1 MSGGV
6 AMNENTEHTDRGPSD
21 FGSMGR
27 REFLR
32 SVGGGVVVLFTTA
45 PRLGFGATPSAGA
58 AAVPPFNAYLRIA
71 EDGRVTCFTG
81 KIEMGQGVITSLPQ
95 MLADELDVPV
105 DRVDMVMG
113 DTDRCPF
120 DRGTWGSLTTRVF
133 GPELRAAGAQ
143 ARRALLELAGERL
156 GVPLGQLQV
165 EDGVVIDRNNAGQR
179 VSYAELTRGQ
189 AILRS
194 VDGTVPTKQ
203 PGEYRA
209 MGTPLTRR
217 DARDKVTGKAQYA
230 ADIRLPGMLHA
241 RILRPPAHG
250 AKLAN
255 LDTSAVAGIKGAQV
269 LRDGDLVAV
278 LHPQRDL
285 ADRAFAGLKADF
297 EVPASTVDDRT
308 IYDHLLSV
316 APPGETVAAGGDL
329 AAGERASVQVIEQAY
344 YNAYVAHSPMEPH
357 AALASMEDGRVTVW
371 ASTQSPFGLK
381 AQVAS
386 ELGLDDS
393 QVRVIT
399 PFVGG
404 GFGGK
409 GPSSQGVQ
417 AARLAR
423 LAKRPVQVFWTR
435 EDEFFW
441 DTYRPAAVVKIR
453 SGLAADGA
461 PAFWD
466 YSVYFAGARGSVQP
480 YDFPHHRTVAV
491 GGRVAGAHPF
501 ATGAW
506 RAPGAN
512 TNIFAMEQHIDIM
525 AAAAGA
531 DPLEFRLRHVD
542 NPKYQGV
549 LKAVAERF
557 GWKRSAGHSG
567 RGIGVACG
575 IDVDTVVAT
584 MAEVEVDRSSG
595 KIRVLRVVCAQDMGQ
610 VVNPEG
616 ATIQMEGCITMGL
629 GYTLM
634 EQQHFQGGRILN
646 LNFDG
651 YDLPRFSDLPII
663 ETILIDSADPA
674 PHGGGEPAI
683 ITMGAVVANAVYDA
697 VGVRLYELPMT
708 PARVKAALAQSG

>member
-1 MSGGV
+1 M
-6 AMNENTEHTDRGPSD
+6 DP
-21 FGSMGR
+21 GSMDSSSMDSSSMDR

-32 SVGGGVVVLFTTA
+32 RVGGGVVVLFATA
-45 PRLGFGATPSAGA
+45 PRLGFGAIPSAD
-58 AAVPPFNAYLRIA
+58 AAVPGFNAYLRIA

-105 DRVDMVMG
+105 DRIDMVMG

-120 DRGTWGSLTTRVF
+120 DQGTWGSLTTRVF

-156 GVPLGQLQV
+156 GVSPEQLRV
-165 EDGVVIDRNNAGQR
+165 EEGVVIDRGDTTQR

-189 AILRS
+189 AILRQ
-194 VDGTVPTKQ
+194 VDKDVATK
-203 PGEYRA
+203 PPAEYRA
-209 MGTPLTRR
+209 MGTSLIRR
-217 DARDKVTGKAQYA
+217 DSRDKVTGKAQYA

-241 RILRPPAHG
+241 RILRPPMHG
-250 AKLAN
+250 ARLKR
-255 LDTSAVAGIKGAQV
+255 LDTSGVAGIEGAQV
-269 LRDGDLVAV
+269 LQDGDLVAV

-285 ADRAFAGLKADF
+285 ADRALATLEADF
-297 EVPASTVDDRT
+297 ELPEATVDDRS
-308 IYDHLLSV
+308 IYDHLVSV
-316 APPGETVAAGGDL
+316 APPGETVATGGDL
-329 AAGERASVQVIEQAY
+329 AEGERAAAQVIEQTY
-344 YNAYVAHSPMEPH
+344 YNAYVAHAPMEPH
-357 AALASMEDGRVTVW
+357 AAVASLQDGRMTVW

-381 AQVAS
+381 SQLVSA
-386 ELGLDDS
+386 LGMDER

-453 SGLAADGA
+453 SGLTGEGA

-480 YDFPHHRTVAV
+480 YDFPHHRTLALGSGW
-491 GGRVAGAHPF
+491 GGSPGTHPF

-512 TNIFAMEQHIDIM
+512 TNIFAMEQHIDMM
-525 AAAAGA
+525 AAAAGI
-531 DPLEFRLRHVD
+531 DPLEFRLRHVHD
-542 NPKYQGV
+542 PKYQGV

-557 GWKRSAGHSG
+557 GWKRSRGHSG
-567 RGIGVACG
+567 RGVGVACG
-575 IDVDTVVAT
+575 IDADTVVAT

-595 KIRVLRVVCAQDMGQ
+595 RISVRRVACAQDMGQ

-634 EQQHFQGGRILN
+634 EQQRFRGGKILD
-646 LNFDG
+646 LNFDR
-651 YDLPRFSDLPII
+651 YDLPRFSDLPVI
-663 ETILIDSADPA
+663 ETILMDSADPA

-683 ITMGAVVANAVYDA
+683 ITMGAVVANAVFDA
-697 VGVRLYELPMT
+697 IGVRLFELPMT
-708 PARVKAALAQSG
+708 PERVKAALAQSA